1 VRVTYEQINVGTDFL
16 NRTFFT
22 AVTKLPFDK
31 NNDPLSSSFTLW
43 ANVCDFP
50 QFLYAKSGIRS
61 SNKAQLFLPQS
72 F

>member
-31 NNDPLSSSFTLW
+31 NNDPLSSWFT
-43 ANVCDFP
+43 V
-50 QFLYAKSGIRS
+50 
-61 SNKAQLFLPQS
+61 
-72 F
+72 